1 MLQIKTISF
10 DEKNG
15 YKKNINDLFIL
26 YKTKNDNIFRT
37 IG

>member
-1 MLQIKTISF
+1 MLQIKTISL
-10 DEKNG
+10 DEKMDT
-15 YKKNINDLFIL
+15 KKNINDLFIL